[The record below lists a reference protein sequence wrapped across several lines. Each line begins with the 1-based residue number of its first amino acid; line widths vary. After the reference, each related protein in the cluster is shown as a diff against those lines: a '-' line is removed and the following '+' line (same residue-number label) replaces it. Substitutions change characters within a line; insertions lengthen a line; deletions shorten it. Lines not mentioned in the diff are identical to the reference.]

1 MRHQQNGLNSPC
13 RRVNDTE
20 NRIPMSKTV
29 KTERSI
35 NTERFID
42 LLTKAQGNRTRTQ
55 FAKDCGISLP
65 HLSKLINNRIEKPPI
80 PSTLKKLA
88 DHAANG
94 VTYEE
99 LLDAVGYNV
108 EAYAKTS
115 ARKLLSP
122 NLKLT
127 PEEIKQIGFAVI
139 TAALAKSPYSWSVD
153 GQTAE
158 NFYDLRIDLKDEQ
171 HPSRWSFQFLTE
183 MPTPHPERARIER
196 LYAYYA
202 HLAIAPSGYKILH
215 SFVTSSPELFDLM
228 VKNPPLALAMYIS
241 VILIDPTTLSIVK
254 TVQLKTSFPEDPTL
268 PTLT

>member
-20 NRIPMSKTV
+20 NGIPMSKTV

-35 NTERFID
+35 DTERFID

-108 EAYAKTS
+108 EAYAKKPV
-115 ARKLLSP
+115 RKLLSP
-122 NLKLT
+122 KLKLS
-127 PEEIKQIGFAVI
+127 PEEFKKVGLGII
-139 TAALAKSPYSWSVD
+139 TTALTKSHYSWSMR
-153 GQTAE
+153 GGKAAE
-158 NFYDLRIDLKDEQ
+158 NYWDVHVDIDGTPKI
-171 HPSRWSFQFLTE
+171 RWGFLFLSKL
-183 MPTPHPERARIER
+183 PPENPNRPALDR
-196 LYAYYA
+196 LGPYYA
-202 HLAIAPSGYKILH
+202 KVLHIQSGIKLVH
-215 SFVTSSPELFDLM
+215 SFVTESPELFDLM
-228 VKNPPLALAMYIS
+228 IKNPPFALAMHVS
-241 VILIDPTTLSIVK
+241 VILVDTTTLSIVK
-254 TVQLKTSFPEDPTL
+254 TVQLKTAFPDDPNL
-268 PTLT
+268 PQLT